1 MKLGKLLETQE
12 NNERHT
18 NENADSDHGT
28 CRPPISPRKIP
39 FSQICSD
46 FWYNS
51 SMVFRSHR
59 GQAMLEYILAT
70 AALLVVVTV
79 MSCLV
84 RATRNS
90 VYRTERLV
98 SSDYP

>member
-1 MKLGKLLETQE
+1 
-12 NNERHT
+12 
-18 NENADSDHGT
+18 
-28 CRPPISPRKIP
+28 
-39 FSQICSD
+39 
-46 FWYNS
+46 
-51 SMVFRSHR
+51 
-59 GQAMLEYILAT
+59 MLEYILAT